1 MPALSN
7 AKHELFAQALA
18 KGETASAA
26 YVLAGYKAND
36 GNASTL
42 KGNQRIEERVA
53 ALLSK
58 AATRTEITVA
68 SITERLLKIAE
79 KGENS
84 EEAPMLSVGRAA
96 LMDAAKL
103 NGLVTDKSELTGANG
118 GPIAISEIK
127 RTIIDPRHT
136 DTEGLPPAP

>member
-1 MPALSN
+1 MPALTN

-18 KGETASAA
+18 KGETATAA

-42 KGNQRIEERVA
+42 KGNQRIEDRVA
-53 ALLSK
+53 EILNK

-68 SITERLLKIAE
+68 SITERLLAIAT
-79 KGENS
+79 KGES
-84 EEAPMLSVGRAA
+84 SSDAPMLSVGRAA

-103 NGLVTDKSELTGANG
+103 NGLVIDKGELTGKDGADLSVG
-118 GPIAISEIK
+118 I
-127 RTIIDPRHT
+127 RFV
-136 DTEGLPPAP
+136 